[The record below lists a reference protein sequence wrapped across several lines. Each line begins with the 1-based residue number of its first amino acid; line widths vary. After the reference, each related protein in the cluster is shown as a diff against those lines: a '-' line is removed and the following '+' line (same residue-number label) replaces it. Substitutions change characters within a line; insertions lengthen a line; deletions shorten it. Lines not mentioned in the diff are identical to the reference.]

1 MATIEYTQDPGRL
14 ESFGTYLREC
24 RKRFPAQATAL
35 GSYRRLPDRIG
46 RSVTQEEVAEAI
58 GISRAWYATLESG
71 AARSS
76 SRRLLNQIAMVFSLT
91 SEDRRVLLH
100 LSFPEL
106 KIPA

>member
-1 MATIEYTQDPGRL
+1 MGTIECSQGGSRL
-14 ESFGTYLREC
+14 ESFGTYLRQC

-35 GSYRRLPDRIG
+35 GAYRRLPDRVG

-76 SRRLLNQIAMVFSLT
+76 SRRLLHRIAMVFSLT
-91 SEDRRVLLH
+91 PDDRRVLLQ

-106 KIPA
+106 TIRG